1 MPLFRYRAYGPQGEL
16 AEGEIEAGSE
26 SAVDEALRARRLVA
40 FEVIS
45 AESDPL
51 PWWRRELNSGRRGIA
66 ALQLAG
72 MTREFATLSTAGVP
86 LVEALRI
93 MVDEMSEGRARPVLE
108 KLLTEVLGGVALSHA
123 MEKQKD
129 SFSPEYVSVI
139 RAGEASGGLSRSLD
153 ELASL
158 LERRVELR
166 SRVHSALVYPAILIV
181 LSIVSLVV
189 ITGVLVPNIA
199 PIFNESNRPVPATI
213 SFLMTLHDHW
223 LEICFGF
230 AAIGGALGAAVALA
244 LQNPS
249 TRRALDAKAL
259 KLPLLGAFLL
269 RQETARFTRTL
280 GTLLTSGV
288 PLLQAT
294 LSAAATVKNSAL
306 AASLG
311 QAHDRVRQGESLHG
325 ALRDCTPLP
334 ALALR
339 MISIGEQ
346 AADLGDMLLRV
357 AAMFEKQTER
367 SLERFMTVLTP
378 SITLLVAVMVGLLI
392 VTIMNAVLSLND
404 IAIG

>member
-1 MPLFRYRAYGPQGEL
+1 
-16 AEGEIEAGSE
+16 
-26 SAVDEALRARRLVA
+26 VA

-45 AESDPL
+45 AEGNPL
-51 PWWRRELNSGRRGIA
+51 PWWRRELNGGRRGIA
-66 ALQLAG
+66 AVQLAG
-72 MTREFATLSTAGVP
+72 MTREFATLSAAGVP
-86 LVEALRI
+86 LVDALRI
-93 MVDEMSEGRARPVLE
+93 MVDEMSEGRSRPVQD

-129 SFSPEYVSVI
+129 SFTPEYVSVI
-139 RAGEASGGLSRSLD
+139 RAGETSGGLSRSLD

-166 SRVHSALVYPAILIV
+166 SRVHSALVYPAILII
-181 LSIVSLVV
+181 LSIISLVV

-213 SFLMTLHDHW
+213 SFLMMLHDRW
-223 LEICFGF
+223 LEICLGL
-230 AAIGGALGAAVALA
+230 AAIGVAFGIAAALA

-249 TRRALDAKAL
+249 TRRAIDAKIL
-259 KLPLLGAFLL
+259 KLPLMGAFLL

>member
-1 MPLFRYRAYGPQGEL
+1 M
-16 AEGEIEAGSE
+16 
-26 SAVDEALRARRLVA
+26 
-40 FEVIS
+40 
-45 AESDPL
+45 
-51 PWWRRELNSGRRGIA
+51 
-66 ALQLAG
+66 
-72 MTREFATLSTAGVP
+72 M
-86 LVEALRI
+86 
-93 MVDEMSEGRARPVLE
+93 
-108 KLLTEVLGGVALSHA
+108 
-123 MEKQKD
+123 
-129 SFSPEYVSVI
+129 
-139 RAGEASGGLSRSLD
+139 
-153 ELASL
+153 
-158 LERRVELR
+158 
-166 SRVHSALVYPAILIV
+166 
-181 LSIVSLVV
+181 
-189 ITGVLVPNIA
+189 
-199 PIFNESNRPVPATI
+199 
-213 SFLMTLHDHW
+213 LHDRW
-223 LEICFGF
+223 LEICLGL
-230 AAIGGALGAAVALA
+230 AAIGVAFGIAAALA

-249 TRRALDAKAL
+249 TRRAIDAKIL
-259 KLPLLGAFLL
+259 KLPLMGAFLL